1 MSGINE
7 LKEKSKKQLQ
17 VNEKRK
23 MGLGEMF
30 GDQAVGKPDTQQDGN
45 PESKQTSQMD
55 SHQTMNPVSQSAS
68 NPEGQTPATPSFQ
81 QAIFPSPQPAGHT
94 AIHPPV
100 HPVGKMEAQVDVKP
114 EPQPARQPTILSKQ
128 SKNQRIPTCKMTFN
142 LREDIH
148 KAFNDLYANR
158 ILQGRATEKSEMI
171 CEAIQLLI
179 NMEEEQINN

>member
-30 GDQAVGKPDTQQDGN
+30 GDQAVGKPDNQQASQLGN
-45 PESKQTSQMD
+45 
-55 SHQTMNPVSQSAS
+55 HQTMNPVSQSAS
-68 NPEGQTPATPSFQ
+68 HPEGQPPFTPAFH

-94 AIHPPV
+94 AIHP
-100 HPVGKMEAQVDVKP
+100 VGKMEAQPDVKL
-114 EPQPARQPTILSKQ
+114 EPQTARQPTILSKP

-179 NMEEEQINN
+179 NMEEEQVNN